1 MSARGVHVV
10 HTIANGRIAG
20 MSVCYSHTHHSSLIT
35 HTHTHVMCSL
45 TQICLD
51 ASADTPEVQ
60 SGKHIA
66 AEAVGETYLYLH
78 NQHPTLW

>member
-1 MSARGVHVV
+1 
-10 HTIANGRIAG
+10 
-20 MSVCYSHTHHSSLIT
+20 
-35 HTHTHVMCSL
+35 MCSL

-78 NQHPTLW
+78 NQHPTLWYQVSSFFLSRAFLALTPWLRTHELDMRPAQEKF

>member
-1 MSARGVHVV
+1 MHVV

-20 MSVCYSHTHHSSLIT
+20 MSVCYSHTLIT
-35 HTHTHVMCSL
+35 HHSYHGPTHVMCSL